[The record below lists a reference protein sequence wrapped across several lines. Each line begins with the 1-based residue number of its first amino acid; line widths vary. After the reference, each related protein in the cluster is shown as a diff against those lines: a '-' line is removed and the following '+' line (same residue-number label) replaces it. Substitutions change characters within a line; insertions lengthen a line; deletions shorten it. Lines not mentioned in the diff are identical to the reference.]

1 MATVFICDD
10 HREVCEVLGKLFR
23 RLGHR
28 AECAFSARELL
39 AQLDTAVADNSGP
52 LTATVVLLDVMMPD
66 MNGVDCL
73 RAIRANPATRDLPVF
88 MYTALKDGPLIDAA
102 RAAGATDTLLKTI
115 PFNEL
120 VARLAP
126 HLGDPP
132 PATR

>member
-23 RLGHR
+23 KLGHQ
-28 AECAFSARELL
+28 AECAFGACELL
-39 AQLDTAVADNSGP
+39 AQLEAAFATPATDP
-52 LTATVVLLDVMMPD
+52 RPPTVVLLDVMMPD

-73 RAIRANPATRDLPVF
+73 RAIRAHPAIRHLPVF

-102 RAAGATDTLLKTI
+102 RAAGATDTILKTI
-115 PFNEL
+115 DFDQL

-126 HLGDPP
+126 HMAAP
-132 PATR
+132 